1 MKSTLIVFFF
11 FFTYVCNLHSE
22 NQPLVQN
29 MVQRD
34 SQTLNG
40 LWHYIV
46 DMNETGYYSY
56 RWEAYDEQ
64 EKPRASAYFTN
75 SKPKHSRDLIEYN
88 FDASPTLRV
97 PGDWNSQNEKL
108 FYYEGTLWYKK
119 SFDVQNYNDQKRYYV
134 HFGAVNYRADVYV
147 NGKKLG
153 THIGG
158 FTPFNFEVTGILKE
172 KDNFIVVRVDN
183 KRAAE
188 EVPTLNTD
196 WWNYGGI
203 TRDVS
208 IIELSNTFIEDY
220 KVQLDK
226 ENANLISGYVRLNGM
241 EKSKNKVVIEI
252 KELGIS
258 ETFYTNKEGYLN
270 FQIPVKS
277 LTYWSDKNPKLYR
290 VNLTAGSDQLSD
302 QIGFRHIRSEGS
314 GIYLNDEKVFLK
326 GICIHEENVMRG
338 GRAFSMEDAKVLL
351 GWAKEL
357 G

>member
-1 MKSTLIVFFF
+1 MP
-11 FFTYVCNLHSE
+11 H
-22 NQPLVQN
+22 
-29 MVQRD
+29 RD

-46 DMNETGYYSY
+46 DMNETGYYNY

-75 SKPKHSRDLIEYN
+75 SKPKHSRDLIEYD
-88 FDASPTLRV
+88 FDYSPTLRV
-97 PGDWNSQNEKL
+97 PGDWNSQNDKL

-119 SFDVQNYNDQKRYYV
+119 SFDVQNFDAQKRYYV

-147 NGKKLG
+147 NGTKLG

-158 FTPFNFEVTGILKE
+158 FTPFNFEMTGILKA

-220 KVQLDK
+220 KIQL
-226 ENANLISGYVRLNGM
+226 
-241 EKSKNKVVIEI
+241 IEI
-252 KELGIS
+252 I
-258 ETFYTNKEGYLN
+258 
-270 FQIPVKS
+270 QI
-277 LTYWSDKNPKLYR
+277 
-290 VNLTAGSDQLSD
+290 
-302 QIGFRHIRSEGS
+302 
-314 GIYLNDEKVFLK
+314 
-326 GICIHEENVMRG
+326 
-338 GRAFSMEDAKVLL
+338 
-351 GWAKEL
+351 
-357 G
+357 